1 MPVLAVHL
9 ESTLCMK
16 VQVSALIVQLA
27 LTVEM
32 YNLYAVLSVPQVAT
46 LHQGGDGVL
55 ALPSQHPFF
64 CFR

>member
-46 LHQGGDGVL
+46 LRRGGQRSARL
-55 ALPSQHPFF
+55 AQLTPILLF
-64 CFR
+64 

>member
-1 MPVLAVHL
+1 
-9 ESTLCMK
+9 MK